1 MEDIILQVVNGVLQ
15 RLGIAP
21 VAVEDKLHSS
31 GLLSSIEMFEIILEL
46 ESKGLRLKKGP
57 DMSLPLVS
65 IDSVEDISK
74 QIEQCEL

>member
-1 MEDIILQVVNGVLQ
+1 MEDVILQVVNGVLQ
-15 RLGIAP
+15 RSGLEP

-57 DMSLPLVS
+57 DMSLPLAG
-65 IDSVEDISK
+65 IDSVEDIAK
-74 QIEQCEL
+74 QIEK